1 MFLGLGKAKVVLNPW
16 HLLRDVLMD
25 IGDFDSSLSSSDEKL
40 FQRTKK
46 VHQMVFITTVVGLDT
61 LDLFNSKESNLGAS

>member
-1 MFLGLGKAKVVLNPW
+1 MGKARVVLYPW

-25 IGDFDSSLSSSDEKL
+25 IGDFDNSSSNSDEKL

-46 VHQMVFITTVVGLDT
+46 VHQMVFITTVVGLNT
-61 LDLFNSKESNLGAS
+61 FDLFNSKELDLGAS